1 MGAMVND
8 PMPHQ
13 AKHSGPVPYPSGR
26 LDIVLN
32 RTGASAAVRCW
43 INDEK
48 LFSHERN
55 GGWSVVPPGRHK
67 VVCEAEG
74 RGGFGKV
81 TQFHDVRPGENVHI
95 FYAPPLFLFSKGAM
109 GRTPQ
114 QRTWAMDWPEL
125 GKTILATIIFL
136 GVCFALYLL
145 FGR

>member
-1 MGAMVND
+1 MGAMVTD
-8 PMPHQ
+8 PAPH
-13 AKHSGPVPYPSGR
+13 PWEPSDPSRQPRGR

-32 RTGASAAVRCW
+32 RTAASSTVRCW

-48 LFSHERN
+48 LFTGESR
-55 GGWSVVPPGRHK
+55 GGWAIVPPGRHK
-67 VVCEAEG
+67 ISCEAEG

-95 FYAPPLFLFSKGAM
+95 FYAPPLFLFSKGVM

-114 QRTWAMDWPEL
+114 QRARAIDWPEL
-125 GKTILATIIFL
+125 GKTILATIIFF
-136 GVCFALYLL
+136 GVCFVLYLL